1 MPTAGCHDGTSR
13 HRTIA
18 RLRTRAI
25 LAGVV
30 HLCLSVAWASMA
42 TPQAVVLWLIGT
54 TSVAVYFL
62 RLLWRHAP
70 DNATTATTALAPTFG
85 WGTGVTLLR
94 VACLSLLS
102 GYLLSPPTPSQLW
115 HVAGLYA
122 TIGAGD
128 WLDGFLARRTGHETR
143 LGELL
148 DLQVDALGMLV
159 APIIAVTA
167 GRLPVWY
174 LLLSSAYFVF
184 HAALALRRGTGRP
197 CYQERLR
204 PSAHARTFAGYQ
216 MTLVAAALVP
226 ILDAGTVHVVATI
239 LMVPSLV
246 AFGRDWGVA
255 TGRLVPDTEA
265 YRRLIERVT
274 VSTRKV
280 LPVLMRPIFVGAI
293 FWPRPA
299 PEWFDATSV
308 VLTLAI
314 GVGCVPRVATLFSL
328 VMVGLAPIGTTT
340 ELVLVIAGTT
350 ILLLGSGYFSLYEPE
365 ERWFFGRHG
374 HPGPGTA
381 TVAATVESR

>member
-1 MPTAGCHDGTSR
+1 MPGRVRALGSSPAAIMNQTARQGSRRQSECEGNREEGKVLRGPARQLSWAPWRSERRGFAKQHRGMTTIDPDNDRPREGALPLTTRDTDMPTAGCHDGTSR

-148 DLQVDALGMLV
+148 DLQVDALGDVGRADHRRDSGSSTGLV
-159 APIIAVTA
+159 SPPRLRILCVSRGACSAARNGSSLLPRETAPERACA
-167 GRLPVWY
+167 Y
-174 LLLSSAYFVF
+174 LRGVSDDVG
-184 HAALALRRGTGRP
+184 RRGP
-197 CYQERLR
+197 C
-204 PSAHARTFAGYQ
+204 A
-216 MTLVAAALVP
+216 
-226 ILDAGTVHVVATI
+226 
-239 LMVPSLV
+239 
-246 AFGRDWGVA
+246 
-255 TGRLVPDTEA
+255 
-265 YRRLIERVT
+265 
-274 VSTRKV
+274 
-280 LPVLMRPIFVGAI
+280 
-293 FWPRPA
+293 
-299 PEWFDATSV
+299 
-308 VLTLAI
+308 
-314 GVGCVPRVATLFSL
+314 
-328 VMVGLAPIGTTT
+328 
-340 ELVLVIAGTT
+340 
-350 ILLLGSGYFSLYEPE
+350 
-365 ERWFFGRHG
+365 
-374 HPGPGTA
+374 HPGRRNSPT
-381 TVAATVESR
+381 S